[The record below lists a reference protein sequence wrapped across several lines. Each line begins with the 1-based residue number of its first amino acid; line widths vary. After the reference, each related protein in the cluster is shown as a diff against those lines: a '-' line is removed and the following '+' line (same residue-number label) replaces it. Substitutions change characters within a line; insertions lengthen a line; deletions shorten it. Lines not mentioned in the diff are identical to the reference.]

1 MGIKEYLQNNKII
14 KKLADTTFFRETLNG
29 STLSI
34 LLSYIAICIVFSIMS
49 PNFFRIGNFQSIGL
63 AAAITGI
70 MAAGVTVPML
80 MAGLD
85 LSQHAVAALIT
96 VVTAKLVIELNIPMA
111 VAIPMSL
118 MLGIIIG
125 MFNGLLIA
133 VFRIPAM
140 IATMGSQYIVRGICY
155 GLTSSKAMIFQHDL
169 LKWIGRGRILGIPNS
184 MWIMLVVFLVLSYVL
199 NMTTYGRKV
208 YSVGSNS
215 YASFLAGISPV
226 TIKMIAYCIAG
237 LSSAIGGIVI
247 VSQVG
252 AAVPNAGVGS
262 EMEIIAAVFLGG
274 VATTGGRGGLFGT
287 LLGVLVICTIN
298 NGLILIGV
306 KSFWTSL
313 VRGVV
318 ILVAVYMDSL
328 RKQREDEGK

>member
-1 MGIKEYLQNNKII
+1 MGILKKIENHAI
-14 KKLADTTFFRETLNG
+14 VKKLSDTAFFRDTLNG

-34 LLSYIAICIVFSIMS
+34 LVSYIAICIVFSIMS
-49 PNFFRIGNFQSIGL
+49 PNFFRMGNFQSIGL
-63 AAAITGI
+63 AAAVTGI

-85 LSQHAVAALIT
+85 LSQHAVAALTT
-96 VVTAKLVIELNIPMA
+96 VITAKLVVEQNVPMA
-111 VAIPMSL
+111 AAIPMVL
-118 MLGIIIG
+118 MVGILFG

-133 VFRIPAM
+133 VFRIPPM

-155 GLTSSKAMIFQHDL
+155 GLTSSRAMIFQHDL
-169 LKWIGRGRILGIPNS
+169 LRWIGRGRILGIPNS
-184 MWIMLVVFLVLSYVL
+184 MLIMILVFLILSYVL

-208 YSVGSNS
+208 YSVGSNMH
-215 YASFLAGISPV
+215 ASFLAGISPV
-226 TIKMIAYCIAG
+226 AIQMVAYAIAG

-274 VATTGGRGGLFGT
+274 VATTGGRGSLFGT

-306 KSFWTSL
+306 KSFWTTL
-313 VRGVV
+313 VRGLV
-318 ILVAVYMDSL
+318 ILIAVYIDSI
-328 RKQREDEGK
+328 RKHREESGK

>member
-1 MGIKEYLQNNKII
+1 MGIEKNRGSNAFFS
-14 KKLADTTFFRETLNG
+14 KLADTSFFRETLKG

-34 LLSYIAICIVFSIMS
+34 LLSFAAICIVFAIMS
-49 PNFFRIGNFQSIGL
+49 PNFLRMGNFRSIGL
-63 AAAITGI
+63 AAAVTGI

-80 MAGLD
+80 MTGLD
-85 LSQHAVAALIT
+85 LSQHAVAALTT
-96 VVTAKLVIELNIPMA
+96 VLTAKLVIELNVPIA
-111 VAIPMSL
+111 VAIPLVL
-118 MLGIIIG
+118 MFGIVFG

-140 IATMGSQYIVRGICY
+140 IATMGSQYVVRGICY
-155 GLTSSKAMIFQHDL
+155 GLTSSKSIIFQHDI
-169 LKWIGRGRILGIPNS
+169 LKWIGRGRMLGIPNS
-184 MWIMLVVFLVLSYVL
+184 MWIMFVVFLILSYVL

-208 YSVGSNS
+208 YSVGSNMH
-215 YASFLAGISPV
+215 ASFLAGINPV
-226 TIKMIAYCIAG
+226 TIQMIAYAIAG
-237 LSSAIGGIVI
+237 LSSAIAGIVI

-298 NGLILIGV
+298 NGLVLIGV
-306 KSFWTSL
+306 KSFWTTI
-313 VRGVV
+313 VRGLV
-318 ILVAVYMDSL
+318 ILVAVYVDTI
-328 RKQREDEGK
+328 RKQREDAGK

>member
-1 MGIKEYLQNNKII
+1 MGIKENFQNKMYVR
-14 KKLADTTFFRETLNG
+14 KLADTAFFRETLNG

-34 LLSYIAICIVFSIMS
+34 LVAYVAICTVFSIMS
-49 PNFFRIGNFQSIGL
+49 PNFLRIGNFQSIGL

-85 LSQHAVAALIT
+85 LSQHAVAALTT
-96 VVTAKLVIELNIPMA
+96 VLTAKLVIELNLPMA
-111 VAIPMSL
+111 VALPMVL
-118 MLGIIIG
+118 MFGIILG

-155 GLTSSKAMIFQHDL
+155 GLTSSRAMIFQHDL

-184 MWIMLVVFLVLSYVL
+184 MWIMLVVFLILSYVL

-208 YSVGSNS
+208 YSVGSNM
-215 YASFLAGISPV
+215 YASFLAGINPV
-226 TIKMIAYCIAG
+226 TIQMIAYSIAG
-237 LSSAIGGIVI
+237 LTSAIGGIVI

-274 VATTGGRGGLFGT
+274 VATTGGRGSLFGT

-306 KSFWTSL
+306 KSFWTIL

-318 ILVAVYMDSL
+318 ILIAVYIDSI
-328 RKQREDEGK
+328 RKQREEAGK

>member
-1 MGIKEYLQNNKII
+1 MEIRKYFRNNVFL
-14 KKLADTTFFRETLNG
+14 KKLADTAFFRETLNG

-34 LLSYIAICIVFSIMS
+34 LLSFILICVVFSIMS
-49 PNFFRIGNFQSIGL
+49 PNFFRLGNFRSIGL

-85 LSQHAVAALIT
+85 LSQHAVAALTTIL
-96 VVTAKLVIELNIPMA
+96 TAKLVIELGIPIA
-111 VAIPMSL
+111 VAIPVVL
-118 MLGIIIG
+118 MFGIIIG

-155 GLTSSKAMIFQHDL
+155 GLTSSKAMIFQHDV
-169 LKWIGRGRILGIPNS
+169 LKWIGRGYILGIPNS
-184 MWIMLVVFLVLSYVL
+184 MWIMLIVFLILSYVL
-199 NMTTYGRKV
+199 NLTTYGRQV

-215 YASFLAGISPV
+215 SASFLAGINPV
-226 TIKMIAYCIAG
+226 TVKMIAYSIAG
-237 LSSAIGGIVI
+237 LSSAIAGIVV

-306 KSFWTSL
+306 KSFWTTL
-313 VRGVV
+313 VRGAV
-318 ILVAVYMDSL
+318 ILIAVYVDSI
-328 RKQREDEGK
+328 RMQREEAGK